1 MQTPRP
7 TMRAANF
14 SALAGA
20 RRILLAV
27 SGGPDS
33 MALMLLA
40 ARWARRDA
48 AAPELCVATVDHGL
62 RPGSA
67 DEAAQVGV
75 WASARG
81 LSHTILRWEG
91 DKPTRAIQEK
101 ARAARYALLVAHAR
115 AIGAQALATAHH
127 AEDQAETVLFR
138 LLRGSGVAG
147 LAGMTALSIRN
158 GLPLHRPLLDW
169 SKAELAA
176 VCAAEGQPFLDDPSN
191 RDPAFAR
198 ARLRASA
205 ATLAAGG
212 LDRDALVR
220 LARRAARAE
229 QALTRATDAAE
240 ARLRP
245 DGLGLDA
252 LALIEL
258 PDEIALRLVERLARG
273 ASGGEKPARLDRLE
287 SVVGRLRDAAR
298 AGRGL
303 NASLAG
309 AVLSLDKAGKLTAR
323 RESPRR
329 RGRKESVSS
338 R

>member
-1 MQTPRP
+1 
-7 TMRAANF
+7 MRAADF

-20 RRILLAV
+20 RRVLLAV

-48 AAPELCVATVDHGL
+48 DAPELSVATVDHGL

-67 DEAAQVGV
+67 DEAAQVGA
-75 WASARG
+75 WASACG
-81 LSHTILRWEG
+81 LSHAILRWEG

-101 ARAARYALLVAHAR
+101 ARAARYALLVGHAR

-147 LAGMTALSIRN
+147 LAGMTVLSIRH

-176 VCAAEGQPFLDDPSN
+176 VCAAEGQAFLDDPSN
-191 RDPAFAR
+191 RDPTFAR
-198 ARLRASA
+198 TRLRAGA
-205 ATLAAGG
+205 ASLAAGG
-212 LDRDALVR
+212 LDRDALLR

-229 QALTRATDAAE
+229 QALTRAADEAE
-240 ARLRP
+240 ARLCA
-245 DGLGLDA
+245 DGLRLDA
-252 LALIEL
+252 LALVEL
-258 PDEIALRLVERLARG
+258 PDEIALRLVERLTRR

-287 SVVGRLRDAAR
+287 SVVGRLGEAAR
-298 AGRGL
+298 AGRRL
-303 NASLAG
+303 SASLAG